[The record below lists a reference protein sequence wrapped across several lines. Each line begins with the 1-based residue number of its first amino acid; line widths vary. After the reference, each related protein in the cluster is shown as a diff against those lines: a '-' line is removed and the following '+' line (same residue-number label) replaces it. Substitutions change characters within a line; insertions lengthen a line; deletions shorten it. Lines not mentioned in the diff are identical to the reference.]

1 MSSAPSLATLMSM
14 LALLPICAAMLRSAP
29 LPIVT
34 LAPAVS
40 RPALLP
46 RGVLTAGTAQVRVRP
61 AVRMFAEPPPE
72 EPDEDD
78 DMFEDLLNEL
88 TTAQKIMKVLPPGT
102 AKTGAVALPLVIS
115 LLGWVFAP
123 AAAGRFS
130 TLFGLA
136 GGTIGYK
143 AGDKLRRLRRGV
155 VPAAIAEM
163 IQEVGIRKLD
173 PKKVSK
179 LAAKY
184 GVSSDQFEEQLLG
197 VYSRFLREMLQEDG
211 VAISQVT
218 ELGAMRKGLGLEWNA
233 TQAAHAAE
241 AVAMV
246 GGTPAP
252 SAALTPP
259 AQKKLAWLTETLFAT
274 SKGKA
279 QTAEL
284 EAALGLKPGDL
295 QVLVLTLTLTLI
307 LTVTLTLNLTL
318 ALTCRCS

>member
-1 MSSAPSLATLMSM
+1 MSLPELGALATLMSM

-46 RGVLTAGTAQVRVRP
+46 RGVLTAGTAQARVRP

-88 TTAQKIMKVLPPGT
+88 TTAQKIVKFLPPGT

-179 LAAKY
+179 LAAQY
-184 GVSSDQFEEQLLG
+184 GVSSEQFEEQLLG

-233 TQAAHAAE
+233 TQALH
-241 AVAMV
+241 
-246 GGTPAP
+246 PNP
-252 SAALTPP
+252 NPNP
-259 AQKKLAWLTETLFAT
+259 N
-274 SKGKA
+274 
-279 QTAEL
+279 
-284 EAALGLKPGDL
+284 PNPHPNPDPDPDPDP
-295 QVLVLTLTLTLI
+295 
-307 LTVTLTLNLTL
+307 
-318 ALTCRCS
+318 

>member
-14 LALLPICAAMLRSAP
+14 LALLPICAAMLRSAS

-143 AGDKLRRLRRGV
+143 AGD
-155 VPAAIAEM
+155 
-163 IQEVGIRKLD
+163 
-173 PKKVSK
+173 
-179 LAAKY
+179 
-184 GVSSDQFEEQLLG
+184 
-197 VYSRFLREMLQEDG
+197 
-211 VAISQVT
+211 
-218 ELGAMRKGLGLEWNA
+218 
-233 TQAAHAAE
+233 
-241 AVAMV
+241 
-246 GGTPAP
+246 
-252 SAALTPP
+252 
-259 AQKKLAWLTETLFAT
+259 
-274 SKGKA
+274 
-279 QTAEL
+279 
-284 EAALGLKPGDL
+284 
-295 QVLVLTLTLTLI
+295 
-307 LTVTLTLNLTL
+307 
-318 ALTCRCS
+318 